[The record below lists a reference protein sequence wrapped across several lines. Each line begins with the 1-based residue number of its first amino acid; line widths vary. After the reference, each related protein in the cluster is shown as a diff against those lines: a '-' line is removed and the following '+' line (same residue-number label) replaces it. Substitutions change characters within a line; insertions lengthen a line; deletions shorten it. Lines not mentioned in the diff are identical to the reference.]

1 MILTLDVGNTN
12 IKIAVFDGAEMVHY
26 WRLST
31 TRKYTSDEMG
41 VMIHHMFQHKK
52 IDLKKIGIIAG
63 MALATYLG
71 IISGEGE
78 TLLFIIP
85 AGLYWIVKGV

>member
-1 MILTLDVGNTN
+1 MRDG
-12 IKIAVFDGAEMVHY
+12 KIAIE
-26 WRLST
+26 
-31 TRKYTSDEMG
+31 
-41 VMIHHMFQHKK
+41 
-52 IDLKKIGIIAG
+52 IDLKKLGIIAG

-85 AGLYWIVKGV
+85 AGLYWLVKGEV

>member
-1 MILTLDVGNTN
+1 MD
-12 IKIAVFDGAEMVHY
+12 
-26 WRLST
+26 
-31 TRKYTSDEMG
+31 KYRVTIE
-41 VMIHHMFQHKK
+41 IN
-52 IDLKKIGIIAG
+52 LKKLAIIAG

-78 TLLFIIP
+78 TLLLIIP